1 MNVRFIDGDNEF
13 HQYYQRWVELMIQG
27 PRPLVLEASGNSGMH
42 GMLLQLL
49 SKKGGEELSGKLKQ
63 SIKAI
68 CVNTPCKGG
77 NLRTLLRSVDESV

>member
-1 MNVRFIDGDNEF
+1 MLDLLMVIMSFNNITT
-13 HQYYQRWVELMIQG
+13 RWVELMVQG

-49 SKKGGEELSGKLKQ
+49 SKKSGEELSGKLKQ

-68 CVNTPCKGG
+68 CVNTPCKGD
-77 NLRTLLRSVDESV
+77 NLRTLLRSVDENV